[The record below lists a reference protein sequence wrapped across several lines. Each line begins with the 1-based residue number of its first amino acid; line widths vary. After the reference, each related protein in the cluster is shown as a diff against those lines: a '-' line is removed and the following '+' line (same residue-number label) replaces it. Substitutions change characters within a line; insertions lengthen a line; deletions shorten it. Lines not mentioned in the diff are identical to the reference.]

1 MRTAAVVVTWEG
13 GATTDRCVASV
24 LAQDRPADEVIV
36 VDNASSEPER
46 ARLGAAHGG
55 RPGVRLLLLDENRQ
69 FAGGLNAGAE
79 AAIAAGAERLL
90 LLNNDTV
97 LAPDALGRLAAALD
111 ARPRA
116 GIAGPRLMDL
126 REPARELSA
135 GERHILPLLCLP
147 RTWLRY
153 RPRTRAPYPVTGVM
167 GAALLVTRACYQAV
181 GGFAAEIE
189 VYYEDVDFC
198 LAARARGFEI
208 VIEPRAVVYHDGLRG
223 FAGGLTPWAA
233 FLKARNPWLVVRRRG
248 RAAVWLGFVPT
259 YAAMLGG
266 SAALHALRGRGD
278 VVRALARGALA
289 GIGAAAGRAVTPVG
303 PPGGSR

>member
-1 MRTAAVVVTWEG
+1 MRS
-13 GATTDRCVASV
+13 GASPRRSTR
-24 LAQDRPADEVIV
+24 
-36 VDNASSEPER
+36 
-46 ARLGAAHGG
+46 G
-55 RPGVRLLLLDENRQ
+55 R
-69 FAGGLNAGAE
+69 
-79 AAIAAGAERLL
+79 
-90 LLNNDTV
+90 
-97 LAPDALGRLAAALD
+97 
-111 ARPRA
+111 
-116 GIAGPRLMDL
+116 
-126 REPARELSA
+126 
-135 GERHILPLLCLP
+135 ERHVLPLLCLP

-153 RPRTRAPYPVTGVM
+153 RPRTPAPYLVTGVM

-208 VIEPRAVVYHDGLRG
+208 VIEPRALVYHDGLRG

-248 RAAVWLGFVPT
+248 RAADWLGFVPT